1 MAKHARPQPASA
13 GTGSRARYLSVK
25 DHVRAGIRSGRWKAG
40 QRVPSEHELVAA
52 MGISRMTVNRALR
65 EMADAGELVRI
76 AGVGTFVG
84 AEKPQSGLLRV
95 ANIEDEIRARG
106 HKYDCDVI
114 RVAREAATL
123 EVAAALELKTGD
135 AVFHSV
141 CVHRENGVAVQLEDR
156 FVNPRVVPGFIGQ
169 DFRRVRPSEYL
180 LNVVPL
186 DEVEHVVDAVRPTKE
201 EARLLQIRPKEPCLV
216 LTRRT
221 WSDGR
226 LVTFVRCVHPG
237 SRYRLVLRGQTLNC
251 EVLVCMAGWYSQFK
265 V

>member
-1 MAKHARPQPASA
+1 MPKHPAAPRPAASP
-13 GTGSRARYLSVK
+13 GSRTRYQAVK
-25 DHVRAGIRSGRWKAG
+25 DHLRAGIRCGRWKPG
-40 QRVPSEHELVAA
+40 QRVPSEHELVAV

-65 EMADAGELVRI
+65 EMADAGELVRV

-84 AEKPQSGLLRV
+84 EDKPQSGLLRV
-95 ANIEDEIRARG
+95 ANIADEIRARG

-114 RVAREAATL
+114 RVVRETATL

-156 FVNPRVVPGFIGQ
+156 FVNPRVVPEFIAQ
-169 DFRRVRPSEYL
+169 DFRRVPPSAYL

-186 DEVEHVVDAVRPTKE
+186 DEVEHVVDAARPTKE

-237 SRYRLVLRGQTLNC
+237 SRYRLGTRFKARGPQPF
-251 EVLVCMAGWYSQFK
+251 A
-265 V
+265 